1 MKEKFIIEN
10 VYYKKSCYN
19 EFRIYISIEGVE
31 QDLEIGRSN
40 NSKEYYRVCEYGGQ
54 FFYTEELV
62 KRALKL
68 VREAIFC
75 EQFLPDSNYKTRPD
89 FELGVTD
96 FQELK
101 RVINKAWDIK
111 SRTICW
117 KLLTFL

>member
-1 MKEKFIIEN
+1 MKEKFIIKN
-10 VYYKKSCYN
+10 VYYKKLWCN

-31 QDLEIGRSN
+31 QDLEIGSSN
-40 NSKEYYRVCEYGGQ
+40 NSNSVCEYGGQ
-54 FFYTEELV
+54 IFYTEELV
-62 KRALKL
+62 KKTLKL

-75 EQFLPDSNYKTRPD
+75 EQFLPDSDYKTGPD

-101 RVINKAWDIK
+101 RVINKVWDIK

>member
-1 MKEKFIIEN
+1 MKEKFIIED
-10 VYYKKSCYN
+10 VYYKKLWCN

-31 QDLEIGRSN
+31 QVLEIGRSN
-40 NSKEYYRVCEYGGQ
+40 NSKEYYRVCKEYGGQ

-62 KRALKL
+62 KKELKL

-75 EQFLPDSNYKTRPD
+75 EQFLPDSNYKTGPD

-101 RVINKAWDIK
+101 RVINKV
-111 SRTICW
+111 
-117 KLLTFL
+117 